1 MSELFKDIIDNIKKW
16 NIKRKSEDV
25 LCPYCLHNYHK
36 VITWIG
42 IYPIYSCSQCHALF
56 NYDGKKIKIPIFVE
70 NAPEDFTVIYR
81 EKDIKKTPFPA
92 LTKKEEQI
100 IKDSIENNY
109 KKEVNKYE

>member
-36 VITWIG
+36 VVKWIG

-56 NYDGKKIKIPIFVE
+56 NYDGKKLKTPIFVE

-81 EKDIKKTPFPA
+81 EKDIKKTPVPK
-92 LTKKEEQI
+92 LTKEEEQSI
-100 IKDSIENNY
+100 TTFLEKIKRSE
-109 KKEVNKYE
+109 